1 VLADSPSSSTIKDGS
16 RCRDEQNRV
25 GRCHDDDKRREGTG
39 KRVALG
45 VKNGGCDIQHRQ
57 QGVRID

>member
-1 VLADSPSSSTIKDGS
+1 VLAGSPSSSTIKDGS

-25 GRCHDDDKRREGTG
+25 GRCRDDDKRREGTG

-45 VKNGGCDIQHRQ
+45 VKNGSCDI
-57 QGVRID
+57 